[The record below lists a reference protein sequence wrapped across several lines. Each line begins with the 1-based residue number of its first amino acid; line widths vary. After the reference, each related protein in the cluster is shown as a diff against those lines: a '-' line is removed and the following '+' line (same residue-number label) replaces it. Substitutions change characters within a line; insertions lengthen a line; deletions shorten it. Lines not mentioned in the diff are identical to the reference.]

1 MLGIEAVQRLERL
14 ENYVR
19 GMLRVL
25 QMDSHS
31 VLAINDLIRGIDG
44 NLAKPLG
51 PIQVF
56 DKLDGDGESSGD

>member
-1 MLGIEAVQRLERL
+1 MSLDARVERL

-19 GMLRVL
+19 GILRVM
-25 QMDSHS
+25 QMSNA
-31 VLAINDLIRGIDG
+31 VLAVNDLIRGIDG

-56 DKLDGDGESSGD
+56 DKLDGAGESSGD